1 MVGACGWLLGAW
13 GIVVKPAVGTA
24 VFDPGPGPPPASLLP
39 EVGGGG
45 MKSETSHLRQV
56 PVCTLEELAW
66 CLRSVGRQSSV
77 NKLLKNYLLCF
88 EQVLFLSAAQ
98 IPQVLDSGR
107 RCF

>member
-24 VFDPGPGPPPASLLP
+24 FFDPGPGPPLACLLP

-45 MKSETSHLRQV
+45 TKSETSHLRQV
-56 PVCTLEELAW
+56 LVCTLEELAW
-66 CLRSVGRQSSV
+66 CLRPVGRQSSG

-88 EQVLFLSAAQ
+88 EQMLFLSAAQ
-98 IPQVLDSGR
+98 IPHVLDSGK